1 MDSVLCG
8 TDVGKELLAG
18 ILQTGPKEIHH
29 IVDYQETIVIALTYI
44 YYNRWILLVMTLDVE
59 LQLLGELACVDGG
72 RYIWIS
78 FAEHGE
84 SSLVDVVVDKCD

>member
-1 MDSVLCG
+1 MHA
-8 TDVGKELLAG
+8 DVGEELLAG

-72 RYIWIS
+72 RL
-78 FAEHGE
+78 FAIVTHVFQNGTCAFFQQF
-84 SSLVDVVVDKCD
+84 LTFIDIV